1 MALLNI
7 AYRPLKAI
15 NVLMSINE
23 TNSAQNVMQRPAIAV
38 GYFIFAMALI
48 PLNDSLIKW
57 MSSSLSIFQIMA
69 VRAAIALSLALLLP
83 VTWKSLAKMTFK
95 TWLKILGRGFCLVGA
110 MLFFFLPLATLS
122 LADTTAIFF
131 TAPLLISIMSVPLL
145 GEKLGIYRIIAVI
158 CGLIGVLIIVKPGSS
173 SFQLAYLL
181 PVASAISY
189 AAFQII
195 TRYIRNEAEVAAMVA
210 AQNMIYLLTGI
221 LGVTLIF
228 ALQPEIPDGDIWQ
241 FLLRPWQAPSLQE
254 YGFFIVTAVI
264 VLNLSVASTNVY
276 SNVEA
281 TYVAPFEYIALPMA
295 VLWGIVMWDDWPAL
309 SSWAGIALI
318 LSGGI
323 FMIYRENK
331 RDKTLVSSIP
341 MRASVTNATAPIDD
355 YLVREEEYEALPICF

>member
-1 MALLNI
+1 MA
-7 AYRPLKAI
+7 RPTVAI
-15 NVLMSINE
+15 
-23 TNSAQNVMQRPAIAV
+23 
-38 GYFIFAMALI
+38 GFFIFAMGLI
-48 PLNDSLIKW
+48 PLNDSLIKL

-69 VRAAIALSLALLLP
+69 VRAAFALFLVMLFP
-83 VTWKSLAKMTFK
+83 MTWKSVAKLRFK

-158 CGLIGVLIIVKPGSS
+158 CGLIGVLIIVKPGSN

-181 PVASAISY
+181 PLASAFSY
-189 AAFQII
+189 AAFQLI
-195 TRYIRNEAEVAAMVA
+195 TRYIRNEADVVAMVA
-210 AQNMIYLLTGI
+210 AQNLIYFATGV
-221 LGVTLIF
+221 LGVLLIYF
-228 ALQPEIPDGDIWQ
+228 FNPNIPDGEIWQ
-241 FLLRPWQAPSLQE
+241 FLLRPLQTPRLIE
-254 YGFFIVTAVI
+254 IGMLIVAAFI
-264 VLNLSVASTNVY
+264 VLNLSIASTNVY

-295 VLWGIVMWDDWPAL
+295 VFWGIIIWGDWPEL
-309 SSWAGIALI
+309 SSWLGIILI

-341 MRASVTNATAPIDD
+341 MRASVTNATAPMDD
-355 YLVREEEYEALPICF
+355 